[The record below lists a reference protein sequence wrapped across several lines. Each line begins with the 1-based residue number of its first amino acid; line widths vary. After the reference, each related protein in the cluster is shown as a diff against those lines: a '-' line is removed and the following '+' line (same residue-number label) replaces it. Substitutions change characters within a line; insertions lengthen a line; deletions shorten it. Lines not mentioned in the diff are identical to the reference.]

1 MFLRDRAE
9 LIKMR
14 LVASKS
20 KQCNNQDNKY
30 YCPEI
35 FLDVVA
41 EKLTSTAVLFLNVE
55 LLSEFYYN
63 VSRITP
69 H

>member
-1 MFLRDRAE
+1 
-9 LIKMR
+9 MR
-14 LVASKS
+14 LYALKS
-20 KQCNNQDNKY
+20 KQCTNRANKY

-63 VSRITP
+63 VLRSITP
-69 H
+69 PPCSSRELT